1 MGECAVGIFQQATN
15 VLEFVP
21 MTHPSSSPR
30 HVCILGAGIVGLAT
44 AWRLQRDGHTVTVI
58 DSAHSGAGASAAN
71 GAQLSYSYVQP
82 LADPSIWRQLPKLL
96 LANDSPLKLRLR
108 MDPHQWAWGLG
119 FLAACRASV
128 SRDTTARLL
137 HLAAQSR
144 LAFDTLRAETAMD
157 ADHSTTGKL
166 VLYPTE
172 AGFAAARHQMALQR
186 VLGSEQHALS
196 PAECVAIEP
205 ALAHRAS
212 HFRGAVYTP
221 SESAADCFKVCQALE
236 QLLRA
241 RGVRF
246 LLDTPVTG
254 LVRQGS
260 RVVEARTPAGAV
272 HADTFVMALG
282 TGSRRLAA
290 PLGLRVPVYPLKGY
304 SITLDI
310 QDAADA
316 TSAPAVNITD
326 AGRKIVFARIGQRL
340 RVAGM
345 AELVGE
351 DRRISSDRIDALV
364 SATRDMFPR
373 AASFEDVH
381 PWAGLRPAT
390 PKGLPVLGRLP
401 GGPDNLLF
409 NTGHGALGF
418 TLAFGSAEH
427 IAAALRQ
434 EVRPFAAGLAA
445 CSA

>member
-1 MGECAVGIFQQATN
+1 
-15 VLEFVP
+15 
-21 MTHPSSSPR
+21 MTHPSPSSR

-96 LANDSPLKLRLR
+96 LASDSPLKLRLQ
-108 MDPHQWAWGLG
+108 MDPHQWAWGLR

-128 SRDTTARLL
+128 SRDTTTRLL
-137 HLAAQSR
+137 RLAAQSR
-144 LAFDTLRAETAMD
+144 LVFDALRLETPLD
-157 ADHSTTGKL
+157 DDHSTTGKL
-166 VLYPTE
+166 VLYPNE
-172 AGFAAARHQMALQR
+172 ASFASARQQMALQR
-186 VLGSEQHALS
+186 TLGSEQHALS

-205 ALAHRAS
+205 ALAHHAS
-212 HFRGAVYTP
+212 RFHGAVYTP
-221 SESAADCFKVCQALE
+221 SEAAADCLKVCQSLE
-236 QLLRA
+236 RLLRA
-241 RGVRF
+241 LGVRF
-246 LLDTPVTG
+246 LLGTPVQG
-254 LVRQGS
+254 LVRKS
-260 RVVEARTPAGAV
+260 DRVVEVLTPAGPV
-272 HADTFVMALG
+272 HADAFVMALG

-290 PLGLRVPVYPLKGY
+290 SLGLRVPVYPLKGY

-310 QDAADA
+310 PGGTEGGANV
-316 TSAPAVNITD
+316 PRVNVTD
-326 AGRKIVFARIGQRL
+326 AGKKIVFARIGQRL

-351 DRRISSDRIDALV
+351 DRRISEERIAALV
-364 SATRDMFPR
+364 TATQEIFPQ
-373 AASFEDVH
+373 AGPFENVS

-401 GGPDNLLF
+401 GGPANLLF

-427 IAAALRQ
+427 IAAALRPEAKQ
-434 EVRPFAAGLAA
+434 FAAGLAA